1 MDHDQMW
8 FVMDQELF
16 TESDLSIENI
26 IRSSLN
32 YFTYREI
39 DFLLLLLYR
48 ATTDY
53 VENDMQL

>member
-16 TESDLSIENI
+16 MESDLSIENN

-39 DFLLLLLYR
+39 DLLLLLLYR
-48 ATTDY
+48 ATTD
-53 VENDMQL
+53 